1 MASHEADST
10 DTYRAYN
17 HHPQPISDAHAF
29 IPTEKHFLY
38 GLGKDQPCGLGAED
52 MPNSAD
58 LSVPFWN
65 TYSITIKG
73 NGVMLVSQK
82 DISHS
87 EQGME
92 MSSEKTRDSIS
103 ATSTIYEFMHPCR
116 SEKEPWH
123 FIRQWWKSNRDPA
136 WWFKTG
142 EGFQDKAAIKNEW
155 LFATNTV
162 AAESFMGHVMEK
174 E

>member
-1 MASHEADST
+1 
-10 DTYRAYN
+10 
-17 HHPQPISDAHAF
+17 
-29 IPTEKHFLY
+29 
-38 GLGKDQPCGLGAED
+38 
-52 MPNSAD
+52 
-58 LSVPFWN
+58 
-65 TYSITIKG
+65 
-73 NGVMLVSQK
+73 MLVSQN
-82 DISHS
+82 DILHS

-103 ATSTIYEFMHPCR
+103 TTSTIYEFMHPGR

-136 WWFKTG
+136 GWFKTG

-162 AAESFMGHVMEK
+162 APESFMGHVMEK